1 MIHSE
6 LQRILRRLDAMAE
19 DTHGD
24 LQQRTFSAYG
34 IQVCTVTYRQSTGE
48 FTLEQFQPA

>member
-34 IQVCTVTYRQSTGE
+34 IQVGSVKY
-48 FTLEQFQPA
+48 FV

>member
-19 DTHGD
+19 DTHGAI
-24 LQQRTFSAYG
+24 FSSVLFLLMAFKS
-34 IQVCTVTYRQSTGE
+34 VR
-48 FTLEQFQPA
+48 

>member
-24 LQQRTFSAYG
+24 LKQRNFFSYG
-34 IQVCTVTYRQSTGE
+34 I
-48 FTLEQFQPA
+48 